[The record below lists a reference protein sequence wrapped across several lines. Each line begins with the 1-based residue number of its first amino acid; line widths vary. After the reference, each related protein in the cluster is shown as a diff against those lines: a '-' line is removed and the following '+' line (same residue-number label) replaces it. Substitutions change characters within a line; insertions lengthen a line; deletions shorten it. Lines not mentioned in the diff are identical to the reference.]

1 MLLSIL
7 LVLTSLALLAVCY
20 VLYKAVTVHV
30 IVLNVKK
37 VTRRSRDYR
46 LICPECLCKHSSQK
60 VTITRLFVKAIF
72 STLKVI
78 LQAEG
83 RLSQDI
89 HSWILGPAVPDPIE
103 RELTPCQLVL
113 AQTRAALAKLFMV
126 LATICLPLQEALI
139 MKCQSLLLSMTELP
153 QELCCPH
160 QL

>member
-20 VLYKAVTVHV
+20 VLYKAVTAHV
-30 IVLNVKK
+30 IVLSVKK
-37 VTRRSRDYR
+37 VIRRSRDHR
-46 LICPECLCKHSSQK
+46 QICPECLCKHSSQK
-60 VTITRLFVKAIF
+60 VTIARLFVKAIF

-83 RLSQDI
+83 SYSQDI
-89 HSWILGPAVPDPIE
+89 YSRILGPAVPDPSN
-103 RELTPCQLVL
+103 RELTACQLVL
-113 AQTRAALAKLFMV
+113 AQTRATLAKLFMV

-153 QELCCPH
+153 QELCRQH